1 MFTQEKMDKL
11 VGTLDELARSYY
23 DDNVSMVSDDVY
35 DDLYKQLQSMEQIYP
50 QYKRSYSVTSRAGGS
65 VSAKFSTDQ
74 HIAPMLSL
82 KTATD
87 TTAQAAVE
95 FVETVEGR
103 LGEALE
109 YIAEP
114 KFDGLGLS
122 LFYASGKLAKGLTRG
137 DGLKGEVVTDNAKTI
152 RNIPLVLSDKHK
164 HPGMVIV
171 RGEVYMPLTVFDE
184 LQRKHPEKAMSN
196 PRNLAAGSIRQLD
209 STVTAQRKL
218 KFYAYQIAW
227 VSPADVDAEM
237 AEKMSTQSGRLQ
249 VLKDWGFDVCE
260 LNEVLRGAEA
270 LADYHDRIGL
280 IRPSLDFEIDGVV
293 YKVNDTAKCLQLGY
307 NHREPRW
314 AIAHKYPPVEKTTKI
329 LSIDVQVGRTGK
341 LTPVARLEPVTLGGV
356 VVTNATLH
364 NEDEARRKRVFP
376 GATVVVRRAGDV
388 IPEVVRTISECSTAD
403 LYRMPTKCPVC
414 QSKVIKENESSH
426 RCGEPLLCPA
436 QLKES
441 ILHFTTKRAMNI
453 DQIGDKT
460 ISLLVDRGVIKNVAD
475 LYKLSEYSLCEVG
488 FTVLGACKLIQS
500 INTSKST
507 TLGRFLFALGIPGVG
522 EKTASDIATHF
533 GDLRT
538 LMGTGPQSVISVEE
552 LMKMPDIGQIT
563 ATSFTNFFKESRNR
577 EIVKSLL
584 ESGVAIQTE
593 AVTTGDLSGK
603 TVVVTGR
610 FSDQTRFE
618 VEKALKLRGATIAD
632 NVSKK
637 SDYLL
642 AGEAP
647 GGNLQKAIK
656 LGVPVVATL

>member
-50 QYKRSYSVTSRAGGS
+50 QYKRSYSVTSRAGGT

-164 HPGMVIV
+164 HPGMVII
-171 RGEVYMPLTVFDE
+171 RGEAYMPLTVFDE
-184 LQRKHPEKAMSN
+184 LQKKHPEKAMSN

-209 STVTAQRKL
+209 SSVTAQRKL

-280 IRPSLDFEIDGVV
+280 IRPLLDFEIDGVV

-314 AIAHKYPPVEKTTKI
+314 AVAHKYPPVEKSTKI

-488 FTVLGACKLIQS
+488 FTVQGACKLIQS

-507 TLGRFLFALGIPGVG
+507 TLGRFLYALGIPGVG
-522 EKTASDIATHF
+522 EKTASDIANHF
-533 GDLRT
+533 GELRT
-538 LMGTGPQSVISVEE
+538 LMGTGPQSVISTEE

-637 SDYLL
+637 TDYLL